1 MNDKIQ
7 TIADEI
13 IAYSDGSF
21 NIEWGEAYEALTPE
35 EQSEVAQ
42 IVNDNIANCDGCG
55 WNFLIESLQQHSDG
69 QCYCWRCYE
78 DVIGEDEEEN
88 EE

>member
-21 NIEWGEAYEALTPE
+21 NIEWDEAYEALTPE
-35 EQSEVAQ
+35 EQSEVETLVFDV
-42 IVNDNIANCDGCG
+42 IGNCNSCG
-55 WNFLIESLQQHSDG
+55 WHFTWDSMETHNDG
-69 QCYCWRCYE
+69 ECYCWHCYE
-78 DVIGEDEEEN
+78 DKIGEDEEESG
-88 EE
+88 E

>member
-13 IAYSDGSF
+13 IGYSDGAF
-21 NIEWGEAYEALTPE
+21 HIAWNEAYEDLTPE
-35 EQSEVAQ
+35 QQAKVADMVFDV
-42 IVNDNIANCDGCG
+42 IGNCNGCG
-55 WNFLIESLQQHSDG
+55 WHFTYDSMETHSDG
-69 QCYCWRCYE
+69 ECYCWRCYK
-78 DVIGEDEEEN
+78 DMIDADEES